1 MREPLGSRLIKE
13 EMRPYLRKF
22 TGCYACPIQCHGV
35 YDMPGVGRASQM
47 CNDSWYCQSVPNA
60 SRGMWA
66 GNILSQKLGINN
78 FELSGIMGFL
88 RQAIPMDLVKTE
100 DLGLS
105 SFPMLDQSW
114 EAGEADEEAH
124 HRFMEELTY
133 GIADGTSPL
142 AQGGLSRAVE
152 GLGKGAVDLCNA
164 IYPAW
169 GSRVHHIRSMGGAL
183 HWATDTRGPFDSCH
197 DYNTFGH
204 STEIADWF
212 GVAGGHLIGEREGKH
227 RSIYEGTERET
238 VWVQHHQS
246 VKNSLPACEFTT
258 MPQDLFRP
266 PEMDIRIFE
275 SRILSAVTGIDYD
288 ADRLWEA
295 GERVWNLR
303 RAIMV
308 LREGRHR
315 DDDTIDPAWFGEKAA
330 SVSTKCMRSAGRSF
344 RSRWTEHN
352 GRHLKTGTMRF
363 AAGMSR
369 RVDPPGK
376 SSSSLV

>member
-47 CNDSWYCQSVPNA
+47 CNDSWYGQSVPNA

-114 EAGEADEEAH
+114 EAGEAGEEAH

-142 AQGGLSRAVE
+142 AQGGCQGCR
-152 GLGKGAVDLCNA
+152 
-164 IYPAW
+164 
-169 GSRVHHIRSMGGAL
+169 RS
-183 HWATDTRGPFDSCH
+183 
-197 DYNTFGH
+197 
-204 STEIADWF
+204 
-212 GVAGGHLIGEREGKH
+212 
-227 RSIYEGTERET
+227 
-238 VWVQHHQS
+238 
-246 VKNSLPACEFTT
+246 
-258 MPQDLFRP
+258 
-266 PEMDIRIFE
+266 
-275 SRILSAVTGIDYD
+275 
-288 ADRLWEA
+288 
-295 GERVWNLR
+295 
-303 RAIMV
+303 
-308 LREGRHR
+308 
-315 DDDTIDPAWFGEKAA
+315 
-330 SVSTKCMRSAGRSF
+330 
-344 RSRWTEHN
+344 
-352 GRHLKTGTMRF
+352 
-363 AAGMSR
+363 
-369 RVDPPGK
+369 
-376 SSSSLV
+376 